1 MLDEKKKE
9 KKDISYIMR
18 IGSIV
23 KKYIILSFNVSD
35 KIKDLHE
42 LFRIIEFNHDYNSV
56 IDL

>member
-23 KKYIILSFNVSD
+23 KKYIIFNFNVLD

-42 LFRIIEFNHDYNSV
+42 LFRIIE
-56 IDL
+56 

>member
-35 KIKDLHE
+35 KIKICANYSE
-42 LFRIIEFNHDYNSV
+42 LSNNHDYNSV